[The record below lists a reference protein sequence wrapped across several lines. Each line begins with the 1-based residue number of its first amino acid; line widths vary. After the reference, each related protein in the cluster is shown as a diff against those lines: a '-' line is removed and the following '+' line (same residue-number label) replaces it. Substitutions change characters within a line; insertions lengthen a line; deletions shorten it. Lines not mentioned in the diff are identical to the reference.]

1 MTDRYAVFG
10 NPIAHSLS
18 PQIHSYFATQTKQDL
33 VYDRVLVP
41 EGEFK
46 ATADKFFAD
55 GGCGCNVTV
64 PCKLDAYSYAD
75 TLTEYAKA
83 AGAVNTLKKLPDGS
97 VLGDNTD
104 GRGLV
109 LDLLRTNCPLKGSR
123 ILIVGAGGA
132 ARGILKPIV
141 EQLPQSVTIVNRT
154 LAKAKNLAS
163 LYEGVE
169 ATDYSNLDGYFDV
182 IINATSTSL
191 EGKLPAISD
200 SIYKN
205 ASFAYD
211 LMYRKNEN
219 TVFVQKALDCGVKQV
234 YDGFGML
241 VGQAILSFE
250 LWRENTH
257 LNFNE
262 CLEYLK

>member
-1 MTDRYAVFG
+1 MTDRYAVLG

-18 PQIHSYFATQTKQDL
+18 PQIHSYFANQTKQDL

-41 EGEFK
+41 DGEFK
-46 ATADKFFAD
+46 ATANKFFLE

-75 TLTEYAKA
+75 TLTDYAKA
-83 AGAVNTLKKLPDGS
+83 AGAVNTLKKLPDGKI
-97 VLGDNTD
+97 LGDNTD

-123 ILIVGAGGA
+123 ILIIGAGGA

-141 EQLPQSVTIVNRT
+141 EQLPKSVTIVNRT
-154 LAKAKNLAS
+154 LAKAQELAS
-163 LYEGVE
+163 LYELVD
-169 ATDYSNLDGYFDV
+169 ATEFSSLDDDYDV

-191 EGKLPAISD
+191 EGKLPSISD
-200 SIYKN
+200 SVYKN
-205 ASFAYD
+205 ALYVYD
-211 LMYRKNEN
+211 LMYKKNEN
-219 TVFVQKALDCGVKQV
+219 TIFVQKALDCGVKQV
-234 YDGFGML
+234 HDGFGML

-250 LWRENTH
+250 LWRDNVH

-262 CLEYLK
+262 CIEYLK